1 MRELLESLRSAS
13 RQAIDQAVEECR
25 QKGISGKAIT
35 PYLLDRI
42 QRLTGGR
49 SLESNIQ
56 LVYNNAALGAK
67 IACALCKGA

>member
-1 MRELLESLRSAS
+1 MVRTGK
-13 RQAIDQAVEECR
+13 VV
-25 QKGISGKAIT
+25 GISGKAIT